1 MIVKLTNPD
10 LASAFLSDVGD
21 LKDKEYRK
29 GANLPYNVEVT
40 LPDNAVTAKSLADG
54 ALSKLI
60 ASGDVTVV
68 SGTTAVTQMLS
79 HAATATGV
87 GGQAIFN
94 LPNSYVQGNKSLHVF
109 VDGALQPKPGMAG
122 ASYAETNSTRVTF
135 SVAVEAGKDVQF
147 IWSK

>member
-29 GANLPYNVEVT
+29 GANLPYNIEVT

-68 SGTTAVTQMLS
+68 AGTTAVTQMLS
-79 HAATATGV
+79 HAATATA
-87 GGQAIFN
+87 GQTIFN
-94 LPNSYVQGNKSLHVF
+94 LPASYVMGNKSLHVF
-109 VDGALQPKPGMAG
+109 VEGSLQPKPGMTG
-122 ASYAETNSTRVTF
+122 ATYAETNSTRVTF
-135 SVAVEAGKDVQF
+135 TAGLTLNDDVQF